1 METTIIVSSQ
11 STIAKST
18 IASEPVSKLVEFLSE
33 WDFRAGGW
41 DQKEVQAGDFKV
53 VEPTEFYGRIDS
65 LHCWEDAIKL
75 AKELGIT
82 LAVHT
87 DGSYDFRNTSE
98 WDSKSFITW
107 YDSQTRKTH
116 QFDAFANSFAPVFT
130 FEAVRKLSSSRK
142 RRAFLAKFRA
152 LKELGVL

>member
-18 IASEPVSKLVEFLSE
+18 IASEPVSKLVEFL
-33 WDFRAGGW
+33 G
-41 DQKEVQAGDFKV
+41 
-53 VEPTEFYGRIDS
+53 
-65 LHCWEDAIKL
+65 
-75 AKELGIT
+75 
-82 LAVHT
+82 
-87 DGSYDFRNTSE
+87 E

-116 QFDAFANSFAPVFT
+116 QFDAFANSFAPLFT